1 MQGCRLSWINSIRNQ
16 AANVWAG
23 VPVDRISV
31 GMTAIEAMLQATAA
45 DRPPR
50 RRSMLEEALG
60 GESMTYHSI
69 QSMPDAS

>member
-1 MQGCRLSWINSIRNQ
+1 
-16 AANVWAG
+16 
-23 VPVDRISV
+23 
-31 GMTAIEAMLQATAA
+31 MLQAAAA